1 MRCSHWL
8 ALEGQEISM
17 RPTIMYAAHWAINEP
32 GVHAAD
38 LCLHGTR
45 TPWGR
50 WMIDDTRLK
59 VCRNQPFAAVQP
71 GTSQQRTSWSSG
83 TTSQN
88 AHNIHVAHCSILSYS
103 SYNQNTT
110 GACLP
115 VSYYGARRTSSYSTQ

>member
-59 VCRNQPFAAVQP
+59 VCRINLSLLCNQGQVNNAPPGAV
-71 GTSQQRTSWSSG
+71 G
-83 TTSQN
+83 
-88 AHNIHVAHCSILSYS
+88 
-103 SYNQNTT
+103 
-110 GACLP
+110 
-115 VSYYGARRTSSYSTQ
+115 RRVKTLTKYM